1 MTKTTKPIEAAAPG
15 SVPIHVLHIE
25 DLNCDALLIEHFL
38 RNTYPGPVKLH
49 RVKSLADGRAA
60 LGETA
65 FDIILLDLGL
75 PDATTMEND
84 IAALH
89 RVSPVPLIILS
100 GSDNAEIVGRTFAS
114 GGEDALVKSLENFQ
128 TLGSVIVRTLERASA
143 ARLHQGQLQEMHAL
157 YRQYFD
163 SCSDA
168 VVMTTGTGEL
178 LSRNAHAERLWSAT
192 NIESYA
198 RNFRLRLDE
207 PLRFPMILQFSD
219 PHRFEIHDAIITPVA
234 HNGAKILISTIRDT
248 RQSNPASAAPDVVQ
262 LHPHTEMDA
271 DQRQTG

>member
-1 MTKTTKPIEAAAPG
+1 MTSTTKEAATPG
-15 SVPIHVLHIE
+15 SAPIHVLHIE

-49 RVKSLADGRAA
+49 RVKSLAEGRAA

-65 FDIILLDLGL
+65 FDILLLDLGL
-75 PDATTMEND
+75 PDATNMEDD

-89 RVSPVPLIILS
+89 AVRPVPLIILS
-100 GSDNAEIVGRTFAS
+100 GSDNAEIIGRTFAS

-143 ARLHQGQLQEMHAL
+143 ARLHQGQVQEMHAL

-163 SCSDA
+163 ACSDA
-168 VVMTTGTGEL
+168 VVVTTATGEL
-178 LSRNAHAERLWSAT
+178 LSRNAHADRLWGAT

-198 RNFRLRLDE
+198 RNFKLRLDE
-207 PLRFPMILQFSD
+207 PLRFPMILQFSN
-219 PHRFEIHDAIITPVA
+219 PHRFEIHDAIITPVE
-234 HNGAKILISTIRDT
+234 HNGAKILISSIRDT
-248 RQSNPASAAPDVVQ
+248 RQSSPTHAATDVVQ
-262 LHPHTEMDA
+262 LHPQAAVQT
-271 DQRQTG
+271 DQRCAS

>member
-1 MTKTTKPIEAAAPG
+1 MTMRSTPDEAAAPG
-15 SVPIHVLHIE
+15 SAPIHVLHIE

-60 LGETA
+60 LSETA
-65 FDIILLDLGL
+65 FDIALLDLGL
-75 PDATTMEND
+75 PDATTMEDD

-89 RVSPVPLIILS
+89 AVRPVPLIILS

-143 ARLHQGQLQEMHAL
+143 AGLHQGQLREMHAL

-163 SCSDA
+163 ACSDA
-168 VVMTTGTGEL
+168 VVMTTGNGEL
-178 LSRNAHAERLWSAT
+178 LSRNANAERLWTAT

-198 RNFRLRLDE
+198 RNFKLRLDE
-207 PLRFPMILQFSD
+207 PLRFPMILQFSN
-219 PHRFEIHDAIITPVA
+219 PHRFEIHDAIITPVS
-234 HNGAKILISTIRDT
+234 HNGAKILISSIRDT

-262 LHPHTEMDA
+262 LRP
-271 DQRQTG
+271 QTGISAHQRRTG